1 MMNTKQKPWNRVDQP
16 VYSISSFAHGKS
28 NMNICTYAVPVSLKP
43 KQFIVAVYHG
53 TRTLTNVQA
62 NPEFLLQ
69 YLTRSQARLVNLL
82 GKKSGDRI
90 DKMKRLSDEV
100 AVYNG
105 FHYLRKSMAFVHLRV
120 LSWMPAGDHD
130 CALCEVVA
138 YKNLNDSPPL
148 TLRELK
154 KQGIISVK

>member
-43 KQFIVAVYHG
+43 KQFIVAVYNG

-69 YLTRSQARLVNLL
+69 YLTRSQSRLVNLL

>member
-1 MMNTKQKPWNRVDQP
+1 MSTKQKPWNRVDQP
-16 VYSISSFAHGKS
+16 VYSISSLADGKP

-53 TRTLTNVQA
+53 TRTLTNVRA

-69 YLTRSQARLVNLL
+69 YLSRSQAKWVNLL
-82 GKKSGDRI
+82 GKKSGNRI
-90 DKMKRLSDEV
+90 DKMKRLNDEL

-105 FHYLRKSMAFVHLRV
+105 FLYLKKSMAFVHLRV

-138 YKNLNDSPPL
+138 YQNLNESTPL